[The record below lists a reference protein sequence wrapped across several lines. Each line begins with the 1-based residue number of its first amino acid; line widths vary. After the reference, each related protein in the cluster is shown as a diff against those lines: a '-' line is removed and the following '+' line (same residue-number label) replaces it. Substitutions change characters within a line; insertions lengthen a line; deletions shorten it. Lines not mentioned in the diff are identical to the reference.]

1 MADLFA
7 DVILPL
13 PLYSSFTYS
22 VPDYMQ
28 PDIQTG
34 SRVLVQFG
42 RKKFY
47 TAIVEKVHT
56 VKPEYEVKP
65 IMAEMD
71 SRLLPLLA
79 RRGIQGGCPHGAE
92 AGERD
97 VRVAQRRLRAVGH
110 SGKAHRAAGAGG
122 GGADGEEARKNL
134 RTRELYQDK
143 KHTFGDSASS

>member
-65 IMAEMD
+65 IMAVMD
-71 SRLLPLLA
+71 PQPVVRYPQLNFWRWIADYYLCSPGEVYKAAVPTGLKPV
-79 RRGIQGGCPHGAE
+79 RR
-92 AGERD
+92 
-97 VRVAQRRLRAVGH
+97 RRWPCSTAT
-110 SGKAHRAAGAGG
+110 SSTSPAA
-122 GGADGEEARKNL
+122 
-134 RTRELYQDK
+134 T
-143 KHTFGDSASS
+143 SASAV